1 MQPDTDPAGTGR
13 EPRSSRLAG
22 RLASFRYAGRG
33 LRALV
38 ASQPNAR
45 IHAAVTLAG
54 GGLALALG
62 LSPLEG
68 CALVL
73 AIGLVWLAEALNT
86 ALEQLCDLAS
96 PELHPLVAR
105 AKDVAAGGVLAAAL
119 AAALVGLLLF
129 APRLWSAWLER

>member
-1 MQPDTDPAGTGR
+1 MQPDADPTSAGRGL
-13 EPRSSRLAG
+13 RSSRLGG

-45 IHAAVTLAG
+45 IHAAATLAAG
-54 GGLALALG
+54 LLALALD

-86 ALEQLCDLAS
+86 ALELLCDLAS
-96 PELHPLVAR
+96 PKPHPLVAR

-129 APRLWSAWLER
+129 GPRLWIAWVG